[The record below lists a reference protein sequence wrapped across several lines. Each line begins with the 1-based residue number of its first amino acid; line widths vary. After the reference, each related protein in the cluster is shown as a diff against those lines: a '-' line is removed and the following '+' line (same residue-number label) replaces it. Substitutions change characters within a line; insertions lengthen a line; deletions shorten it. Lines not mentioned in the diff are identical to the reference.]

1 MTVCALV
8 VRLGCVFL
16 PAALLTAVP
25 VLSAQ
30 QPQAENQADR
40 RKVYTFPIH
49 KFYETPN
56 LAPGKPGELIRS
68 QEFDRYD
75 LAEGVLATRI
85 LYHSRSASGQDVPVS
100 GVVLYPDS
108 KPPAQGWPVIAWA
121 HALDGVARQ
130 CAPSL
135 SKNIQHGP
143 FLSMYVKLGYAVV
156 ATDYAGLGAV
166 GRNAFADA
174 RSNAADVI
182 SSVGA
187 ARAAVRGLDA
197 RWVAVGIG
205 QGGAA
210 VVAVDELEREI
221 HDPNYLGSLAIS
233 SLEDPEERYR
243 VSTPPAFYDLPLF
256 LAFGIKS
263 DYPEFEVKQI
273 LTEPGIALYGRV
285 EQSCVEPMI
294 ESKRSPAEM
303 LKPNW
308 ADNKFAK
315 LYFSRS
321 RLGDRPAQRPLMVIG
336 SEVDAAAAIH
346 ATAEVMAR
354 MCKQGDR
361 VEFERVPQSDPGSVF
376 GDSVRDQIAWI
387 QSRFAG
393 RQAGNNCSQAR

>member
-1 MTVCALV
+1 VTVGALLV
-8 VRLGCVFL
+8 GLGCVFL
-16 PAALLTAVP
+16 TTVP
-25 VLSAQ
+25 VLTAQ
-30 QPQAENQADR
+30 HFQASNQAERQNLYR
-40 RKVYTFPIH
+40 FRIN

-56 LAPGKPGELIRS
+56 LAAGKPGDLIRS

-85 LYHSRSASGQDVPVS
+85 LYHSRSANGQDVPAS

-121 HALDGVARQ
+121 HALEGVARQ

-156 ATDYAGLGAV
+156 ATDYAGLGAE

-174 RSNAADVI
+174 QSNATDVI
-182 SSVGA
+182 YSVVA
-187 ARAAVRGLDA
+187 ARAAVGGLDA

-210 VVAVDELEREI
+210 VVAVDELEEELR
-221 HDPNYLGSLAIS
+221 DPNYLGSLAIS
-233 SLEDPEERYR
+233 SLEDPQERYR
-243 VSTPPAFYDLPLF
+243 ASTPPAFYDLPLF

-263 DYPEFEVKQI
+263 DYPEFDIKQI
-273 LTEPGIALYGRV
+273 LTEPGMAFYARV

-294 ESKRSPAEM
+294 ESKRSPGEM
-303 LKPNW
+303 LKPDW
-308 ADNKFAK
+308 ADNKFVK

-321 RLGDRPAQRPLMVIG
+321 TLGDRPAQRPLMVIS
-336 SEVDAAAAIH
+336 SEIDSMTAIH
-346 ATAEVMAR
+346 TTAEAIAR

-361 VEFERVPQSDPGSVF
+361 AEFEGMPQSDPGSVF

-387 QSRFAG
+387 QARFAG
-393 RQAGNNCSQAR
+393 RQADSNCSQPQK